1 VAPMNRLISHLR
13 SNVIAYLAL
22 FLALGGTA
30 YAVSLPSN
38 SVGTKQLKNNA
49 VTKKKIKRNAVTTQ
63 KVRDATLLKKDFAP
77 GVLTTGPTGPTGPA
91 GTDTTLWAVV
101 RAGFGTTPAVL
112 VRGKGA
118 VSVTRTSQGIHEVK
132 FDRDVSGCSY
142 YVNVSSDVPVIA
154 MSLLAPTSEQA
165 ASKSGAPDT
174 VMTSIA
180 TSGASGLDAPFHL
193 LVAC

>member
-1 VAPMNRLISHLR
+1 MSRLIRHLR

-49 VTKKKIKRNAVTTQ
+49 VTQKKLKRGAVTTA

-77 GVLTTGPTGPTGPA
+77 GVLTGGPTGPTGATGPA
-91 GTDTTLWAVV
+91 GADTILWAVV
-101 RAGFGTTPAVL
+101 KAGVTPPVL

-132 FDRDVSGCSY
+132 FDRDISGCSY
-142 YVNVSSDVPVIA
+142 YVNVSSDVPALA
-154 MSLLAPTSEQA
+154 MSLLSPTSEQA

-180 TSGASGLDAPFHL
+180 QSGPTGLDAPFHL